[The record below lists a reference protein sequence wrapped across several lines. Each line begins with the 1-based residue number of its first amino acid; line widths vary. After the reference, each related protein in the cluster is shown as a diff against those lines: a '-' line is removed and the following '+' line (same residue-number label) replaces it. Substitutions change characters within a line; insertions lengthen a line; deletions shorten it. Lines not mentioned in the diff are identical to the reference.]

1 MPALWAKRIVPSPKA
16 TVSKPT
22 PPKPAPAKK
31 PTPAKS
37 KSKQKVKLAPT
48 PDMPYEEPKAKSS
61 LEIPADDLVMSRIN
75 ELMKQK
81 QEREA
86 LEKAA
91 QEENK
96 KSKRKKKKRG
106 GDEEVSSGAD
116 GDATSEV
123 SDGGA

>member
-1 MPALWAKRIVPSPKA
+1 
-16 TVSKPT
+16 
-22 PPKPAPAKK
+22 
-31 PTPAKS
+31 
-37 KSKQKVKLAPT
+37 
-48 PDMPYEEPKAKSS
+48 MPYEEPKAKSS